1 VLAVLLLAWPDLA
14 RANAGSVGH
23 HAMMID
29 TAAKFPQPRRTAARR
44 DVVVLQSNRTADARR
59 LKAHNKR
66 IVVLAYLNLSA
77 MAPAVPTGYS
87 TGVQTHRENSSGKV
101 INTGSGYAAR
111 NERWFLHDRK
121 GRRFTFRSYDWLWAA
136 NISDPGYQRRWA
148 SNALR
153 MLEARPEFDGV
164 YIDDVNP
171 TLRYHHDAADV
182 RELPND
188 EAYAAATGQALAAI
202 VPRVRILGRLVY
214 ANLGAWSDYGEQ
226 VRPWLRHL
234 DGAVDEQWVKFD
246 ARRGAGY
253 RDEAGWTR
261 QVANVADASAA
272 GVDVM
277 TITRSARTDRR
288 AARYGY
294 ASALL
299 ASRGQ
304 VLFSFAPD
312 YHTETWSGD
321 YERDLG
327 APTGPMQT
335 DGSGL
340 RSRAFTRGRVVVN
353 PTAQNQ
359 RTESGE
365 TLRPHSA
372 LILQASSGQWPCASK
387 YSRAASSR
395 SRSPRSVIK
404 K

>member
-1 VLAVLLLAWPDLA
+1 MLAVLLLAWPDAA

-44 DVVVLQSNRTADARR
+44 DVVVLQSNRIADARR
-59 LKAHNKR
+59 LKAHNKG

-101 INTGSGYAAR
+101 INTGSSYAAR
-111 NERWFLHDRK
+111 NERWFLHDRR

-153 MLEARPEFDGV
+153 MLDARPEFDGV
-164 YIDDVNP
+164 FIDDVNP

-182 RELPND
+182 RELPTD

-202 VPRVRILGRLVY
+202 VPRIRILGRLVY

-234 DGAVDEQWVKFD
+234 DGALDEQWVKFD
-246 ARRGAGY
+246 ARRGSGY

-277 TITRSARTDRR
+277 TITRSARTDRG

-327 APTGPMQT
+327 PPTGPMET
-335 DGSGL
+335 DESGL
-340 RSRAFTRGRVVVN
+340 RSRAFQHGRVVVN
-353 PTAQNQ
+353 PTAQNR

-372 LILQASSGQWPCASK
+372 LILHASSGQWPCASK
-387 YSRAASSR
+387 YSRASSSLSR
-395 SRSPRSVIK
+395 S
-404 K
+404 